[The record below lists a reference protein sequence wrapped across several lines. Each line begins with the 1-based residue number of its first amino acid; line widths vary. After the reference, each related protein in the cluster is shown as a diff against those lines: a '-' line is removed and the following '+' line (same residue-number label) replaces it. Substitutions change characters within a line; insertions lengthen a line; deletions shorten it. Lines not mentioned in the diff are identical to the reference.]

1 MHVPCKWR
9 VAVALVPALVA
20 MALGAAPASAAQVT
34 IGEELDDSAYPDG
47 YDYLLTWSNGRWVQ
61 SSRGGLGTLATDT
74 NAANPIST
82 NGLTLLKTI
91 CFKGT
96 GALQGRHCFKKFK
109 GIGDNDPNYN
119 YRLWWVTGSMAAT
132 KGHRLLAVRDGFNTS
147 SSNGAYL
154 ADWRPIQTINAGECF
169 QTSVGMSLGAYGISA
184 SISTSFTVCPE
195 KFGPSF
201 IGDKLFRFRWD
212 GDRGAGNY
220 VGAGGGA
227 LYAIPAG
234 TNPKFDLGV
243 QVTYTQ

>member
-1 MHVPCKWR
+1 
-9 VAVALVPALVA
+9 
-20 MALGAAPASAAQVT
+20 
-34 IGEELDDSAYPDG
+34 
-47 YDYLLTWSNGRWVQ
+47 
-61 SSRGGLGTLATDT
+61 
-74 NAANPIST
+74 
-82 NGLTLLKTI
+82 
-91 CFKGT
+91 
-96 GALQGRHCFKKFK
+96 
-109 GIGDNDPNYN
+109 
-119 YRLWWVTGSMAAT
+119 
-132 KGHRLLAVRDGFNTS
+132 
-147 SSNGAYL
+147 
-154 ADWRPIQTINAGECF
+154 
-169 QTSVGMSLGAYGISA
+169 MSLGAYGISA